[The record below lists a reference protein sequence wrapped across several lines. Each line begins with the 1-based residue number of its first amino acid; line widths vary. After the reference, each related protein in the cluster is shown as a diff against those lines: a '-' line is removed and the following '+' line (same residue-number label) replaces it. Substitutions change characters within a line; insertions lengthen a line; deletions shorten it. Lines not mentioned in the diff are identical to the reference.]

1 MQPGINEQIDEA
13 TWQAVLASECEQ
25 TYFQELLAFVGA
37 ERARGKSIY
46 PQKSDVFNALRATPF
61 NKVKIVIIGQ
71 DPYHGPGQ
79 AHGLAFSVKP
89 PISVPPSL
97 VNIFSEI
104 QRDLHLWDM
113 SPSQRPAHGCLE
125 YWARQGVLLLNS
137 VLTVEEGKPGSHANR
152 GWERF
157 TDKIIRELN
166 EQRSGLVF
174 MLWGAYAQ
182 KKAVCVDRVKHI
194 VLEAPHPSPL
204 SAYRGFIG
212 CSHFSRANQYLIEH
226 GQVAINW
233 DLPDLAR

>member
-1 MQPGINEQIDEA
+1 MQPGINEQINEA

-25 TYFQELLAFVGA
+25 SYFKELLAFVEG

-46 PQKSDVFNALRATPF
+46 PPKSDVFNALRAAPF
-61 NKVKIVIIGQ
+61 NRVKVVIIGQ

-89 PISVPPSL
+89 PISAPPSL
-97 VNIFSEI
+97 LNIFSEI
-104 QRDLHLWDM
+104 QRDLHLWD
-113 SPSQRPAHGCLE
+113 SCSNQRPTHGSLE
-125 YWARQGVLLLNS
+125 YWASQGVLLLNS
-137 VLTVEEGKPGSHANR
+137 VLTVEEGNPGSHANR
-152 GWERF
+152 GWEKF
-157 TDKIIRELN
+157 TDRIIRELN
-166 EQRSGLVF
+166 ERRSELVF

-182 KKAVCVDRVKHI
+182 KKAAHVDRAKHL

-212 CSHFSRANQYLIEH
+212 CGHFSKANKYLIEH

-233 DLPDLAR
+233 GLPDLAR